1 LNKIYISNDIEKTKE
16 ELKEKYNNLY
26 IFEDNDLKLNL
37 VKEIKEEAYKTTD
50 LEKYILIKAINFR
63 IESQNALLKI
73 LEETPEKINFIIL
86 TTSKYALLETIRSRM
101 SIEIIEYKIPEIELN
116 INIDRLTTKTIYEV
130 LKKTLSKQELKNFIY
145 QLFKNI
151 ENPDDEILE
160 NFELAIKLV
169 DLNTDR
175 EAILSLLLLSI
186 RNLNG
191 NLQTF
196 K

>member
-1 LNKIYISNDIEKTKE
+1 MNKIYISNDIEKTKE

>member
-63 IESQNALLKI
+63 VESQNALLKI

-130 LKKTLSKQELKNFIY
+130 LKKTFSKQELKSFIY